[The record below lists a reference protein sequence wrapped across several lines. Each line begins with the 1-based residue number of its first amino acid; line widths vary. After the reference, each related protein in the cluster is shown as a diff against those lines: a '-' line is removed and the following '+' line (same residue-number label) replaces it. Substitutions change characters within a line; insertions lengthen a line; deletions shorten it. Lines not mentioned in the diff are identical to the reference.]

1 MPDRGDVAV
10 LGVWRQVLETN
21 RRRWRWPA
29 VKLAQPSLFDEV
41 PDLPEGMTYAEEI
54 ITPAEENRLAQY
66 IAALPL
72 KPFEFV
78 GGLTG
83 NRRVI
88 FFGFRY
94 DWGAHKLEPAD
105 EIPTPLLGLREQAA
119 AFAHMEPHWLQQVL
133 VTEYAPGAGI
143 GWHKDRPQFDQVI
156 GVSLS
161 APCLFRMRRKINST
175 WERKSFTAQPRSAY
189 LLSGAARHGWEHSI
203 PAVQVLRYSVT
214 FRSFR

>member
-1 MPDRGDVAV
+1 
-10 LGVWRQVLETN
+10 
-21 RRRWRWPA
+21 
-29 VKLAQPSLFDEV
+29 VKPAQPSLFGES
-41 PDLPEGMTYAEEI
+41 PDLPDGMTYGEEI
-54 ITPAEENRLAQY
+54 ITPAEENRLTEY
-66 IAALPL
+66 IAGLPL

-94 DWGAHKLEPAD
+94 DWGAHKLESAE
-105 EIPTPLLGLREQAA
+105 EIPAPLMALCEQAA
-119 AFAHMEPHWLQQVL
+119 AFAGIEPERLRQVL

-156 GVSLS
+156 GVSLL
-161 APCLFRMRRKINST
+161 APCLFRMRRKTAST
-175 WERKSFTAQPRSAY
+175 WERKSLTAQPRSAY

-203 PAVQVLRYSVT
+203 PPVKALRYSVT
-214 FRSFR
+214 FRSFRDDA

>member
-1 MPDRGDVAV
+1 
-10 LGVWRQVLETN
+10 L
-21 RRRWRWPA
+21 PA
-29 VKLAQPSLFDEV
+29 VKPAQPSLFGES
-41 PDLPEGMTYAEEI
+41 PDLPDGMTYAEEI
-54 ITPAEENRLAQY
+54 ITPAEENRLTHY
-66 IAALPL
+66 VAALPL

-78 GGLTG
+78 GGLKG

-94 DWGAHKLEPAD
+94 DWGAHKLESAE
-105 EIPTPLLGLREQAA
+105 EIPTPLLALREQAA
-119 AFAHMEPHWLQQVL
+119 AFAGMEPGRLQQVL

-156 GVSLS
+156 GVSLL
-161 APCLFRMRRKINST
+161 APCLFRMRRKTAST
-175 WERKSFTAQPRSAY
+175 WERKSLTAQPRSAY

-203 PAVQVLRYSVT
+203 PPVKELRYSVT

>member
-1 MPDRGDVAV
+1 M
-10 LGVWRQVLETN
+10 
-21 RRRWRWPA
+21 
-29 VKLAQPSLFDEV
+29 S
-41 PDLPEGMTYAEEI
+41 YAEEI
-54 ITPAEENRLAQY
+54 ITHAEETRLASH

-88 FFGFRY
+88 SFGFRY
-94 DWGAHKLEPAD
+94 DFGAHKLEPAE
-105 EIPTPLLGLREQAA
+105 EIPAPLLLLREQAA
-119 AFAHMEPHWLQQVL
+119 AFAGNEPERLQQVL
-133 VTEYAPGAGI
+133 VTEYAQGAGI

-156 GVSLS
+156 GVSLL
-161 APCLFRMRRKINST
+161 APCLFRLRRKAGLT

-189 LLSGAARHGWEHSI
+189 LLSGIARHGWEHSI
-203 PAVQVLRYSVT
+203 PALKELRYSVT

>member
-1 MPDRGDVAV
+1 MKPVQPGL
-10 LGVWRQVLETN
+10 LGE
-21 RRRWRWPA
+21 
-29 VKLAQPSLFDEV
+29 S
-41 PDLPEGMTYAEEI
+41 PDLPEGMVYAEEI
-54 ITPAEENRLAQY
+54 IRPAEENQLTRY

-78 GGLTG
+78 GGLKG

-94 DWGAHKLEPAD
+94 DWGAHKLEPTE
-105 EIPTPLLGLREQAA
+105 EIPAPLLSLRKQAA
-119 AFAHMEPHWLQQVL
+119 AFAGMEPERLQQVL

-143 GWHKDRPQFDQVI
+143 GWHKDRPQFDEVI

-161 APCLFRMRRKINST
+161 APCLFRLRRKSDSA
-175 WERKSFTAQPRSAY
+175 WVRKSFVAQPRSAY
-189 LLSGAARHGWEHSI
+189 LLSGAARRGWEHSI
-203 PAVQVLRYSVT
+203 PAVKELRYSVT